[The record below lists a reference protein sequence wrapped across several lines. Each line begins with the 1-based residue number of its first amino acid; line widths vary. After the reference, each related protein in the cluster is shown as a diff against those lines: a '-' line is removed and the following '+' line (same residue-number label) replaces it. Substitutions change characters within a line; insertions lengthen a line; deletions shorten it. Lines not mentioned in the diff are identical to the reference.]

1 MRRIIGR
8 SILIVISDDIQKAAG
23 SLQLCGGQD
32 FGIEAAIHA
41 MHQVYAQEETEG
53 VIMADAANAFNNLNR
68 NVAIRNIR
76 HQCPSLAAVVIN
88 SYRRP
93 SNLYVAGECILS
105 QEGTTQGDPLAMPF
119 YALGILPL
127 VRAVATPDTCQLWY
141 ADDSSAGGRLVAI
154 RSWWDK
160 LQAEGPSYGYHL
172 NARKSVLVVK
182 PHAYDDAVRLFADTG
197 IQVTSDG
204 NRYLG
209 SAIGTPDY
217 IHGFIQEKANEWCKQ
232 IETLSS
238 FARTQPQ
245 AAYTTFVRALS
256 CRWTFLC
263 RVLPD
268 ASSGLD
274 QLEHAIVTKLLP
286 ALTGEE
292 VSLELRR
299 LFAFPC
305 RDGGLGIVNPTSLT
319 TQYASS
325 RAITAAL
332 TTNILDQDFSV
343 TEALASVA
351 SAKASQRADHRQ
363 KAKTDIRGFAA
374 DASPT
379 LQHTIQLASEPG
391 ASSWLTCRPLSR
403 HGFVLSK
410 SEFRDGLALCYGWR
424 PSRLPSTCVCG
435 ASFTVAHALTC
446 STGGFPSLR
455 HNEVRDITAS
465 LLKRVAN
472 SVAIEP
478 HLQPLSGEQLRYKT
492 ASTEDQARLDVAAS
506 GVWGGR
512 FERVFLDIR
521 VFNPFAPSNRS
532 SSITAC

>member
-1 MRRIIGR
+1 MPLSCSSCDQFVPAAEQLVCGRGVYSVPRR
-8 SILIVISDDIQKAAG
+8 
-23 SLQLCGGQD
+23 
-32 FGIEAAIHA
+32 H
-41 MHQVYAQEETEG
+41 
-53 VIMADAANAFNNLNR
+53 N
-68 NVAIRNIR
+68 
-76 HQCPSLAAVVIN
+76 P
-88 SYRRP
+88 
-93 SNLYVAGECILS
+93 
-105 QEGTTQGDPLAMPF
+105 GDPLAMPF

-204 NRYLG
+204 KRYLG

-217 IHGFIQEKANEWCKQ
+217 IHGYIQEKANEWCKQ

-238 FARTQPQ
+238 FACTQPQ

-325 RAITAAL
+325 RAITVRHPRL
-332 TTNILDQDFSV
+332 RQSHVKPSSHST
-343 TEALASVA
+343 
-351 SAKASQRADHRQ
+351 QRR
-363 KAKTDIRGFAA
+363 R
-374 DASPT
+374 
-379 LQHTIQLASEPG
+379 
-391 ASSWLTCRPLSR
+391 
-403 HGFVLSK
+403 
-410 SEFRDGLALCYGWR
+410 
-424 PSRLPSTCVCG
+424 
-435 ASFTVAHALTC
+435 
-446 STGGFPSLR
+446 
-455 HNEVRDITAS
+455 
-465 LLKRVAN
+465 
-472 SVAIEP
+472 
-478 HLQPLSGEQLRYKT
+478 
-492 ASTEDQARLDVAAS
+492 
-506 GVWGGR
+506 
-512 FERVFLDIR
+512 
-521 VFNPFAPSNRS
+521 
-532 SSITAC
+532 